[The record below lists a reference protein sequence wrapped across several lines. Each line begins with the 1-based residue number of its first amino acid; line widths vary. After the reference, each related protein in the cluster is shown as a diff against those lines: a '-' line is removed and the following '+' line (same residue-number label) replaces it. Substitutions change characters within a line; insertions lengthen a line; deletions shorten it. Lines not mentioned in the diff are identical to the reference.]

1 MKGPGPPTPPL
12 RTWPGFSP
20 ARGREG
26 SRGAR
31 APQSHQQTVPRCQAV
46 ILSRVIGAWPP
57 HPPPAHT
64 VEKQKR
70 QKLHPAHRGTPLAQG
85 AQFHPR
91 RSPKEPA
98 DGRDHPKLRAS
109 GWAWPELLPD
119 HSLPFRE
126 AGPLGPSLGFVFLTA
141 RLTGARWPR
150 APAGA
155 RLTSSC
161 GHIWKTFG
169 QSSPP
174 PPSTTAG

>member
-1 MKGPGPPTPPL
+1 MAPT
-12 RTWPGFSP
+12 
-20 ARGREG
+20 
-26 SRGAR
+26 
-31 APQSHQQTVPRCQAV
+31 
-46 ILSRVIGAWPP
+46 
-57 HPPPAHT
+57 PPPAHT
-64 VEKQKR
+64 MEKQKR

-91 RSPKEPA
+91 RSPKESA

-174 PPSTTAG
+174 PRIHHSRLISVCCWLGAPGSCSLRPLALAP